1 MVDLDQTRTERRG
14 GRHGGGRDDSDP
26 AANSSPG
33 PPPPGSPA
41 PGRDLQRRSLRLDAS
56 NALHLAGAAGTAG
69 PAWHSAVLGEGETE
83 SWPPRSPRGG
93 SLRLRGPPP
102 NPQPKPQS
110 TPETAAGRRARA
122 RAGAAHF
129 GPGPAA
135 ATAGSPAAGGGP
147 IDLEAG
153 VARPV
158 PTKDALP
165 TQQQHIWETY
175 QLIHVQPRRKTLWLD
190 SLFSWSAGRPFPW
203 KILGLLTVW
212 TLAFDL
218 TYIILEDQ
226 GVLTDRAILKTLQID
241 IAGFLS
247 IYSMCTFLL
256 SIALGF
262 RVNQAYDRWWEGRT
276 LWGRFINHSR
286 SLAMLA
292 LVYIKEHDLAV
303 KIALWAYLAANFTK
317 HHLRGASAEAA
328 MLVMKEMAA
337 VEHLCAPA
345 TVQMLQHADHRPLA
359 GFKKITEYVQRSTLH
374 PHLQVKILDSVTA
387 LVDDLGGME
396 RILRCPMPF
405 GWTTHLRLMLVIW

>member
-1 MVDLDQTRTERRG
+1 MT
-14 GRHGGGRDDSDP
+14 HGPQDALARLRC
-26 AANSSPG
+26 
-33 PPPPGSPA
+33 
-41 PGRDLQRRSLRLDAS
+41 PGRRVQPPEEPLQ
-56 NALHLAGAAGTAG
+56 
-69 PAWHSAVLGEGETE
+69 
-83 SWPPRSPRGG
+83 
-93 SLRLRGPPP
+93 
-102 NPQPKPQS
+102 
-110 TPETAAGRRARA
+110 
-122 RAGAAHF
+122 
-129 GPGPAA
+129 
-135 ATAGSPAAGGGP
+135 
-147 IDLEAG
+147 DLEAG

-158 PTKDALP
+158 PTKDTLP
-165 TQQQHIWETY
+165 AQQQHIWETY
-175 QLIHVQPRRKTLWLD
+175 QLIHVQPRRKTRYLD
-190 SLFSWSAGRPFPW
+190 SLFSWSPGRPFPW
-203 KILGLLTVW
+203 KILGILTVW

-218 TYIILEDQ
+218 TYLILEAQ
-226 GVLTDRAILKTLQID
+226 GVLTDRALLTTLQID
-241 IAGFLS
+241 ITGFLS

-262 RVNQAYDRWWEGRT
+262 RVNQAYERWWEGRT
-276 LWGRFINHSR
+276 LWGRFINNSR

-345 TVQMLQHADHRPLA
+345 TVQMLQHADHRPLT
-359 GFKKITEYVQRSTLH
+359 GFKKITEYVQRSSLH